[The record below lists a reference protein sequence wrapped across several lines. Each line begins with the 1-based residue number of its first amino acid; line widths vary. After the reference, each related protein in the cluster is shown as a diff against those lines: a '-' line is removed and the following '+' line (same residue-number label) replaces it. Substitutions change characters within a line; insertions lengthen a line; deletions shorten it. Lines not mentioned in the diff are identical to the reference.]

1 MLKART
7 LESTKVCEWQFF
19 DKTRSGDLCIKE
31 LEREPRVNLKKL
43 THFVMYS
50 KFSNFTS
57 AETFYTLQAV
67 RCFCQRRPTC
77 KYIWKLLK
85 PIPIRKVLTWQIHAN
100 RMLWVQIPVLT
111 KDILSWNSVEVYR
124 TCITGKLSNLRIVL
138 LSENNVLNIS
148 YT

>member
-1 MLKART
+1 MLKKRT
-7 LESTKVCEWQFF
+7 LEPTKVCEWQFF
-19 DKTRSGDLCIKE
+19 DKTRSGDLCKKE

-50 KFSNFTS
+50 KISNFTS
-57 AETFYTLQAV
+57 AATYYTPQAV
-67 RCFCQRRPTC
+67 SCFCQRMPTC
-77 KYIWKLLK
+77 NYSWKLLK

-100 RMLWVQIPVLT
+100 RILWVRILGRT
-111 KDILSWNSVEVYR
+111 KDREISVEVYR